1 MVNAPEG
8 LNLAILRK
16 VRRFDLPK
24 MFFLCIPAVLLNTM
38 LSVISSWIWN
48 FQETLKNIQ
57 NNSELLLPFAHK
69 PVDANGPKD
78 P

>member
-16 VRRFDLPK
+16 VRFDLPK
-24 MFFLCIPAVLLNTM
+24 MFFLCIPAVLLNFTVFSNFIM
-38 LSVISSWIWN
+38 DLELSG
-48 FQETLKNIQ
+48 NIQ
-57 NNSELLLPFAHK
+57 NNSE